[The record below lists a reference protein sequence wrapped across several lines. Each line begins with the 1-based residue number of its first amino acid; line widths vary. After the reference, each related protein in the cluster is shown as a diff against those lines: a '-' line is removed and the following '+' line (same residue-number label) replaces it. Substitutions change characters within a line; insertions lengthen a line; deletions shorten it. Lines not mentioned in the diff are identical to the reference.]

1 MEIFSYFC
9 GINTKVNNMT
19 TITLSY
25 NERNKTAQAVV
36 KFIESL
42 GIFKILK
49 DDEPNA
55 TTIKAIEEVK
65 SGKTYKAS
73 NLQDMLN
80 YLRN

>member
-1 MEIFSYFC
+1 MEKNSYFC
-9 GINTKVNNMT
+9 GINTKIITMT

-36 KFIESL
+36 KFLESL
-42 GIFKILK
+42 GVFKILK

-65 SGKTYKAS
+65 SECSHSKLFK
-73 NLQDMLN
+73 
-80 YLRN
+80 R

>member
-1 MEIFSYFC
+1 
-9 GINTKVNNMT
+9 MT

-36 KFIESL
+36 KFLESL
-42 GIFKILK
+42 VVFKILK

-65 SGKTYKAS
+65 KK
-73 NLQDMLN
+73 
-80 YLRN
+80 

>member
-9 GINTKVNNMT
+9 SINTKVNNMT